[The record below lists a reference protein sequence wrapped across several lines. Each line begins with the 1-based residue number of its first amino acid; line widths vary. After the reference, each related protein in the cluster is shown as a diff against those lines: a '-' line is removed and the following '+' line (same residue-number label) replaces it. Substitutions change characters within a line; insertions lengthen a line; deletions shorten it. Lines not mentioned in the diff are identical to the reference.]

1 MIGALEWCHCK
12 IDVFILSNQDTI
24 IDSVLNTSLRCF
36 TMIYFSSLGETF
48 DTGNLVVRHSQDDQ
62 VPSCPAGTSRLWSGY
77 SFLHMEGNEKSQGQ
91 DLGKLC

>member
-1 MIGALEWCHCK
+1 
-12 IDVFILSNQDTI
+12 
-24 IDSVLNTSLRCF
+24 
-36 TMIYFSSLGETF
+36 MIYFSSLGETF

-91 DLGKLC
+91 DLGKLCSINGRVCNIPQCIIIDFQQKILYFDGVFWEFLV